1 MSKDNKKPLR
11 IGLLI
16 HNIESTFSD
25 SIINFTAKACK
36 VYEAELIVL
45 PLREIHGNFGKFTYQ
60 FWKLYP
66 LITDKNL
73 DALIVMTNTQCHYL
87 TPDNFAKR
95 IRALGSFPIISVG
108 LELPG
113 IPSII
118 TDNRSGFSELITHLI
133 EKHNCRRIALLSSKN
148 ISQETIDLIHSFK
161 HILAKHNVP
170 FYEDL
175 VFYGNFSYLSG
186 YQCFSNYHSKEDLNF
201 DAVVSLNDDMAQGC
215 IHYFLSIGINV
226 PDDVIVTGYDDIA
239 IETNNLM
246 GLSTVNQRLLTQL
259 KMAVDYIIQIKEGAK
274 IPFVTKVKTIPHL
287 RHSCGCNNSQDIS
300 SVRHKLIMEPLDLR
314 YQINCLRYFEDG
326 LNAEI
331 TLHQLQKT
339 LKETLLRFDI
349 QEFCIC
355 LYPSPIYID
364 EDITFIP
371 PEEVRVFMGFNED
384 KHIEIQPNKKFD
396 PRKKLYPDELFND
409 GEHTAIFMPISHE
422 HVQYGYFIVS
432 KGSFFSII
440 YEMFQSTFSRI
451 FASAYAFTNR
461 DEKLKS
467 LMMQNRN
474 LEEQNSTLNT
484 ISLTDEMTGI
494 LNRRGLLRYASTRIQ
509 HEVQNQRTGLV
520 IYGDMDGLKKINDT
534 FGHDVGDEAILAET
548 EIFRKVFRESDI
560 IARMGGDEIVVVAF
574 DMKKSNIRSIR
585 TRINK
590 ACLKWNE
597 KNENP
602 FRLSISIGACEFNE
616 HHHDLETLLVKADS
630 NLYRAKRIRHL
641 QLANLEHIEHLEN
654 IERLIKN

>member
-1 MSKDNKKPLR
+1 MNKYNKKPLK

-25 SIINFTAKACK
+25 SIINYTAKACK
-36 VYEAELIVL
+36 VYGAELVVL

-87 TPDNFAKR
+87 TPADFAKR
-95 IRALGSFPIISVG
+95 IRALGNFPLISVG
-108 LELPG
+108 LDLPN
-113 IPSII
+113 IPSIV
-118 TDNRSGFSELITHLI
+118 TDNRSGFAELITHLI

-148 ISQETIDLIHSFK
+148 ISQETIDLINSFK

-186 YQCFSNYHSKEDLNF
+186 YQCFSNFHSKEDLPF

-259 KMAVDYIIQIKEGAK
+259 KIAVDYTMQMNAGEEV
-274 IPFVTKVKTIPHL
+274 PLVTKVKTIPHL

-331 TLHQLQKT
+331 TLHQLQKH

-355 LYPSPIYID
+355 LYPSPIYLD
-364 EDITFIP
+364 EDMAFIP
-371 PEEVRVFMGFNED
+371 PEEVRVFMGFNEP
-384 KHIEIQPNKKFD
+384 KHIEVQPNKKLD
-396 PRKKLYPDELFND
+396 PRKKLFPDELFND
-409 GEHTAIFMPISHE
+409 GEHTAIFMPIYHE
-422 HVQYGYFIVS
+422 HIQYGYFLVS

-461 DEKLKS
+461 EEKLKN

-474 LEEQNSTLNT
+474 LEEQNVTLNT

-494 LNRRGLLRYASTRIQ
+494 LNRRGLMRYATTQIQ
-509 HEVQNQRTGLV
+509 RAVQNKRTGLV

-534 FGHDVGDEAILAET
+534 FGHDAGDEAILAET
-548 EIFRKVFRESDI
+548 EIFRKVFRDSDI
-560 IARMGGDEIVVVAF
+560 IARMGGDEIVVIAF

-585 TRINK
+585 ARLNK

-597 KNENP
+597 KTEFP
-602 FRLSISIGACEFNE
+602 FRMSISIGASEFNE
-616 HHHDLETLLVKADS
+616 KHYDLESLLNKADES
-630 NLYRAKRIRHL
+630 LYKAKRIRHM
-641 QLANLEHIEHLEN
+641 QLANMENLEQL
-654 IERLIKN
+654 LKN